1 MTIDVTHEREI
12 SSSSDIVKWNRQGGD
27 TMLISRTMSNIWEK
41 TTSKDANK
49 VQASQTSKLN
59 QICVRFFLMKSE
71 YILDNITQV
80 EKKIQTGS
88 STTKMF
94 VKRLVRWCLKEN
106 CFFFCFFFHIIFS
119 ITICSCML
127 RFSLPVRAVQVNVD
141 LTLSPFVQISNDS
154 LWLLLYFRGIC
165 FLIVYQGLV
174 FGSAWLVTLRN
185 RQRIYCFMNTEST
198 PCKKK
203 TSGIIRYPIH
213 YPKGNIERIPE
224 PKKFDNKLNC
234 TNCTR

>member
-1 MTIDVTHEREI
+1 
-12 SSSSDIVKWNRQGGD
+12 
-27 TMLISRTMSNIWEK
+27 
-41 TTSKDANK
+41 
-49 VQASQTSKLN
+49 
-59 QICVRFFLMKSE
+59 
-71 YILDNITQV
+71 
-80 EKKIQTGS
+80 
-88 STTKMF
+88 
-94 VKRLVRWCLKEN
+94 
-106 CFFFCFFFHIIFS
+106 
-119 ITICSCML
+119 ML
-127 RFSLPVRAVQVNVD
+127 RFSLPTRDVQVNVD

-154 LWLLLYFRGIC
+154 LRLLLYFRGIC

>member
-41 TTSKDANK
+41 TPSKDANK

-59 QICVRFFLMKSE
+59 QICVRFFLMKNE
-71 YILDNITQV
+71 YILDNITHV

-88 STTKMF
+88 PTTKMF
-94 VKRLVRWCLKEN
+94 VKRLARWCLKEN
-106 CFFFCFFFHIIFS
+106 CFFLFLFPYNFF

-127 RFSLPVRAVQVNVD
+127 RFSLPTRDVQVNVD
-141 LTLSPFVQISNDS
+141 LILSPFVQISNDS
-154 LWLLLYFRGIC
+154 LRLLLYFRGIC

-203 TSGIIRYPIH
+203 TLGIIRYPIH

>member
-59 QICVRFFLMKSE
+59 QICVHFFLMKNE

-94 VKRLVRWCLKEN
+94 VKRLARWCLKEN
-106 CFFFCFFFHIIFS
+106 CFFFVSFS
-119 ITICSCML
+119 I
-127 RFSLPVRAVQVNVD
+127 
-141 LTLSPFVQISNDS
+141 
-154 LWLLLYFRGIC
+154 
-165 FLIVYQGLV
+165 
-174 FGSAWLVTLRN
+174 
-185 RQRIYCFMNTEST
+185 
-198 PCKKK
+198 
-203 TSGIIRYPIH
+203 
-213 YPKGNIERIPE
+213 
-224 PKKFDNKLNC
+224 
-234 TNCTR
+234 